1 MKKKSSKL
9 LPIGIGLVVILIIF
23 LVVGKKAGWFGKD
36 FQISIATKTVES
48 KTITELITA
57 NGKVQPETE
66 IKISPDVSGEIIEM
80 NIKEGDEVKK
90 GEHLMTIKPDIYIQ
104 SYNRSLAAL
113 SSAQARMAQA
123 DARLIESEMAYKR
136 SNSLFQ
142 QKAIASSDFES
153 SQAAYKV
160 AQADA
165 RLIESEMAYKRSNSL
180 FQQKAIASSD
190 FESSQAAYKVAQA
203 EVKASGFEVKSA
215 EASVAE
221 AKEQLTKTKIYAPM
235 DGTVSRL
242 NVEQG
247 ERVVG
252 TNMYAGTEMAV
263 IANLHLMEVK
273 VDVNEND
280 IVRVNLSDTALVE
293 VDAYMGRKFK
303 GLVTEIA
310 NSATTTGASTDQVTN
325 FTVKILL
332 LESSYKDLIDA
343 EHGKFYPFRPG
354 MSATVD
360 IQTETRKNVISVP
373 IQAVT
378 TRSLT
383 SAAKPGEKKTEAAK
397 PETENEAGSTQ
408 ENKSADDK
416 KVEVVFLYKDGKVK
430 KQQVKT
436 GIQDN
441 ENIEILEGVKAGDE
455 IVVGPFNAINKLLED
470 GAEVKKVDEKDLFKV
485 KK

>member
-1 MKKKSSKL
+1 MKKKSNKL

-160 AQADA
+160 AQA
-165 RLIESEMAYKRSNSL
+165 
-180 FQQKAIASSD
+180 
-190 FESSQAAYKVAQA
+190 

-280 IVRVNLSDTALVE
+280 IVRVNLNDTALVE